1 MKKRKHRFRPPRFS
15 TILGKDTVIRGDVIF
30 GGGLHLDGQVQGNVI
45 ASADDS
51 HATLT
56 VSEEGR
62 IEGDV
67 RVANIILNGAI
78 HGDVYATE
86 RVELAEQARVT
97 GKVHYRLLE
106 MAMGAEVNGE
116 LVREDDIAEG
126 PMSGLEDRAEIEE
139 DEDRLNLD

>member
-1 MKKRKHRFRPPRFS
+1 MKRKHRFRPPRFS
-15 TILGKDTVIRGDVIF
+15 TILGKDTLIRGDVIF
-30 GGGLHLDGQVQGNVI
+30 GGGLHLDGQVEGNVL
-45 ASADDS
+45 ASADDAR
-51 HATLT
+51 ATLT

-62 IEGDV
+62 IHGDV
-67 RVANIILNGAI
+67 HVANIILNGAI

-116 LVREDDIAEG
+116 LVREDEVAPSTEPG
-126 PMSGLEDRAEIEE
+126 RAGVDTNDVEA
-139 DEDRLNLD
+139 LNLD

>member
-1 MKKRKHRFRPPRFS
+1 MKKRKHRFHPPRFS
-15 TILGKDTVIRGDVIF
+15 TILGKDAVIRGDVIF

-116 LVREDDIAEG
+116 LVREDEVSAS
-126 PMSGLEDRAEIEE
+126 PVPGLAGREEIEDEEDRP
-139 DEDRLNLD
+139 NLD